1 MSWKKFKRAVI
12 PREISEFT
20 EEVEDFVRP
29 VTDPIRSGIAKVIPN
44 EAKPW
49 LSTIASMYAPIPG
62 GPLAS
67 FFTGAGM
74 DAFAQKLMTDPDDE
88 DTDVDWL
95 KSAMSG
101 VMRSIAAEPAGV
113 RNIEG
118 TAADHNL
125 IETTKDGSKFYKPKT
140 NLSDTGI
147 LSSDLSKATDLAS
160 RLNTNTAQ
168 LVAAGSK
175 NTGVGNYMKSDFLRG
190 LQQYTGATGGGEF
203 KDMFTRKGWEN
214 LYGAN
219 YSVPAFSDI
228 NDLWDVAGA
237 TGKTLTGVETT
248 QLPSQVRDAAAA
260 LQAAEAEYAAYL
272 DQLDADT
279 RASIEADRSARIA
292 AYKKYMGLAGYSEE
306 EINQALINAGYLEE
320 GGTVYAA
327 NGGRIGFNMGSQV
340 EGPHRGISP
349 FPSGRGLGG
358 LESLLRE
365 LSRMKD
371 AVNDEY
377 RARIRERARIPSG
390 ANTSKYESMLK
401 ELSRMKDAV
410 NDEQRARIREGARRP
425 IETAYAANGGR
436 IGFNMGTQEGGVQ
449 TGGKTDSMG
458 IGNYV
463 ETEKIRSR
471 WMDKVER
478 MLQHK
483 RANMQT
489 NDPGLMRFMNAA
501 IPGGEGFYTKEEMA
515 FPDMEKRYEQTI
527 QQMER
532 DQANDDW
539 KMMERTKNQVGGYLD
554 MLDNRYANMKK
565 GGRIN
570 YNMGTRRTPEGD
582 PISPDVPAGM
592 QMDLRGGGFIP
603 LGTKPRADDVPAM
616 VGLNEFVLND
626 RAVAGIGKMIT
637 GRPDP
642 RAGAKALYDLQNQM
656 EATV

>member
-1 MSWKKFKRAVI
+1 
-12 PREISEFT
+12 
-20 EEVEDFVRP
+20 
-29 VTDPIRSGIAKVIPN
+29 
-44 EAKPW
+44 
-49 LSTIASMYAPIPG
+49 
-62 GPLAS
+62 
-67 FFTGAGM
+67 
-74 DAFAQKLMTDPDDE
+74 
-88 DTDVDWL
+88 
-95 KSAMSG
+95 
-101 VMRSIAAEPAGV
+101 
-113 RNIEG
+113 
-118 TAADHNL
+118 
-125 IETTKDGSKFYKPKT
+125 
-140 NLSDTGI
+140 
-147 LSSDLSKATDLAS
+147 
-160 RLNTNTAQ
+160 
-168 LVAAGSK
+168 
-175 NTGVGNYMKSDFLRG
+175 
-190 LQQYTGATGGGEF
+190 
-203 KDMFTRKGWEN
+203 
-214 LYGAN
+214 
-219 YSVPAFSDI
+219 
-228 NDLWDVAGA
+228 
-237 TGKTLTGVETT
+237 
-248 QLPSQVRDAAAA
+248 
-260 LQAAEAEYAAYL
+260 
-272 DQLDADT
+272 
-279 RASIEADRSARIA
+279 
-292 AYKKYMGLAGYSEE
+292 
-306 EINQALINAGYLEE
+306 
-320 GGTVYAA
+320 
-327 NGGRIGFNMGSQV
+327 
-340 EGPHRGISP
+340 
-349 FPSGRGLGG
+349 
-358 LESLLRE
+358 
-365 LSRMKD
+365 MKD

-436 IGFNMGTQEGGVQ
+436 IGFNNGTGGDFMFDRLQNGDYTGGDFMFDRSQGENGVQ

-570 YNMGTRRTPEGD
+570 YNMGTRTTPEGD